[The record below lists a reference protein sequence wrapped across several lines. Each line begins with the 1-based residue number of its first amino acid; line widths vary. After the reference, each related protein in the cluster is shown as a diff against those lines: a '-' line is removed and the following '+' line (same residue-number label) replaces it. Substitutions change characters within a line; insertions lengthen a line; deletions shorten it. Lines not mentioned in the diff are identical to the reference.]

1 MTIVEFL
8 AYRRYES
15 TRAEANNAMMGLLAG
30 AQLGFGPAGSQP
42 EASTVARRS
51 GCKSR
56 LPLGP

>member
-30 AQLGFGPAGSQP
+30 AQLAHLLKLTEARSGYSLRFSHTSSTSAGS
-42 EASTVARRS
+42 T
-51 GCKSR
+51 
-56 LPLGP
+56 